1 MAAVLSNN
9 MSDIKQ
15 VTFFMEECK
24 HMGLEVLGP
33 DVNESFYKF
42 TVNDEGA
49 IRFGMGA
56 IKGVGGN
63 AVATIVEHR
72 KDGKYKSIFDLSK
85 RIDLRAANK
94 KAFENLALA
103 GGFDSFDTHRAQYLH
118 DDGDG
123 VMFLE
128 KVLRYAN
135 KFQETQNSSQVS
147 LFGDA
152 SEVQIPEPEVPPC
165 EEWGTMKKLKL
176 EKEVVGVYISGHPL
190 DDFKTEVDNF
200 CNCKVSDFN
209 ELEKYVNRELC
220 FGGVV
225 SDVQHR
231 ESKAGK
237 GWAIFTVE
245 DYDDSFE
252 FKIFGE
258 EYLKFRHFLVP
269 NSFIYARVFVKDGWV
284 NRDTGKK
291 GDPRLQYNS
300 MQMLHDVMDNQAKK
314 LTIQMPIE
322 ELQEERIRLLKDLF
336 NTHKGDKQ
344 LHFVIYQMEEK
355 LKLNMPSRKQK
366 VNISQ
371 ELLDELHKEQVSY
384 KLN

>member
-1 MAAVLSNN
+1 
-9 MSDIKQ
+9 
-15 VTFFMEECK
+15 
-24 HMGLEVLGP
+24 
-33 DVNESFYKF
+33 
-42 TVNDEGA
+42 
-49 IRFGMGA
+49 
-56 IKGVGGN
+56 
-63 AVATIVEHR
+63 
-72 KDGKYKSIFDLSK
+72 
-85 RIDLRAANK
+85 
-94 KAFENLALA
+94 
-103 GGFDSFDTHRAQYLH
+103 
-118 DDGDG
+118 
-123 VMFLE
+123 
-128 KVLRYAN
+128 
-135 KFQETQNSSQVS
+135 
-147 LFGDA
+147 
-152 SEVQIPEPEVPPC
+152 
-165 EEWGTMKKLKL
+165 MKKLKL

-269 NSFIYARVFVKDGWV
+269 NSFIYARVFVKEGWV

-291 GDPRLQYNS
+291 GDPRLQYNN

-322 ELQEERIRLLKDLF
+322 DLHEERIKLLKGLF
-336 NTHKGDKQ
+336 KTHKGDKQ
-344 LHFVIYQMEEK
+344 LHFVIYEMEEK
-355 LKLNMPSRKQK
+355 VKLNMPSRKQK

-371 ELLDELHKEQVSY
+371 ELLDELENEQVSY